1 MGGDYPRALLTALLL
16 RRKYLLWRCALADL
30 VIEKKI
36 PGMALAAARW
46 SMRGL
51 GAIHSPCY

>member
-1 MGGDYPRALLTALLL
+1 MRGLEALGMGGDYPRALLT
-16 RRKYLLWRCALADL
+16 DL